1 MAATTTSTTSSSSSS
16 SSNSFMHLVRPN
28 VLAPAAGSAN
38 GPANV
43 KIHASALLTIL
54 EIVAKQVLNKRIIGT
69 LLGIR
74 SDNGLE
80 VEIRDA
86 FIVPCDETGD
96 SIAIEDQA
104 HKSLFH
110 LYKKSHPKESVLGW
124 FGSMN
129 VIDDTTSLIHDF
141 YSKGVDR
148 AFPYPAIYLN
158 VEYINEQ
165 GQITTPKII
174 TYIGAAVGKPASKT
188 NVQIGWNKAAS
199 SVNNS
204 YIFTPIPNEVVD
216 GTNTEKLGYKSLQD
230 SVVDSSSSDISSI
243 IDGRHPFFTHNLQ
256 QVQHNVANLIAYIDE
271 NASKNQSDENLDL
284 LRKLSNTLLT
294 KPPVLTDVEEL
305 NKLFD
310 NFNQDVIMIEY
321 LTKAVKDQIELSARL
336 TASSEADK
344 RN

>member
-1 MAATTTSTTSSSSSS
+1 MTTATSSA
-16 SSNSFMHLVRPN
+16 SFMHLVRPN

-86 FIVPCDETGD
+86 FMVPCDETGD

-165 GQITTPKII
+165 GQITSPQII
-174 TYIGAAVGKPASKT
+174 TYIGAAVGKPAAKT
-188 NVQIGWNKAAS
+188 NVQIGWNKTVN
-199 SVNNS
+199 VNNS

-216 GTNTEKLGYKSLQD
+216 GTNTAKLAYKSLQNSTIDEAD
-230 SVVDSSSSDISSI
+230 SISSI
-243 IDGRHPFFTHNLQ
+243 IDGKHPFFAHNLQ
-256 QVQHNVANLIAYIDE
+256 QVQRNVANLIAYIDA

-294 KPPVLTDVEEL
+294 KPPILTDVDEL

-321 LTKAVKDQIELSARL
+321 LTKAVKDQIELSARI
-336 TASSEADK
+336 TASSEAEK

>member
-1 MAATTTSTTSSSSSS
+1 MATET
-16 SSNSFMHLVRPN
+16 SNSFMHLVRPN

-38 GPANV
+38 GPAKV

-86 FIVPCDETGD
+86 FMVPCDETGD

-129 VIDDTTSLIHDF
+129 EIDDTTSLIHDF

-165 GQITTPKII
+165 GQITSPKII
-174 TYIGAAVGKPASKT
+174 TYIGAAVGKSSAAAKAS
-188 NVQIGWNKAAS
+188 VQVGWNKPAN
-199 SVNNS
+199 VNNS

-216 GTNTEKLGYKSLQD
+216 GTNTEKLAYKSLQKSTID
-230 SVVDSSSSDISSI
+230 NNTNISSI
-243 IDGRHPFFTHNLQ
+243 IDGKHPFFAQNLQ
-256 QVQHNVANLIAYIDE
+256 QVQSNVANLIKYIDA
-271 NASKNQSDENLDL
+271 NASTTSSQSDENLDL

-294 KPPVLTDVEEL
+294 KPPILTDVEEL

>member
-1 MAATTTSTTSSSSSS
+1 MTTATSSA
-16 SSNSFMHLVRPN
+16 SFMHLVRPN
-28 VLAPAAGSAN
+28 VLAPAAGSSN

-86 FIVPCDETGD
+86 FMVPCDETGD

-165 GQITTPKII
+165 GQITSPQII
-174 TYIGAAVGKPASKT
+174 TYIGAAVGKPAAKT
-188 NVQIGWNKAAS
+188 NVQIGWNKTVN
-199 SVNNS
+199 VNNS

-216 GTNTEKLGYKSLQD
+216 GTNAAKLAYKSLQNSTIDEAD
-230 SVVDSSSSDISSI
+230 SISSI
-243 IDGRHPFFTHNLQ
+243 IDGKHPFFAHNLQ
-256 QVQHNVANLIAYIDE
+256 QVQRNVANLIAYIDA

-294 KPPVLTDVEEL
+294 KPPILTDVDEL

-321 LTKAVKDQIELSARL
+321 LTKAVKDQIELSARI
-336 TASSEADK
+336 TASSEAEK

>member
-1 MAATTTSTTSSSSSS
+1 MATAT
-16 SSNSFMHLVRPN
+16 SNSFMHLVRPN

-38 GPANV
+38 GPAKV

-86 FIVPCDETGD
+86 FMVPCDETGD

-129 VIDDTTSLIHDF
+129 EIDDTTSLIHDF
-141 YSKGVDR
+141 YSKGADR

-158 VEYINEQ
+158 VEYVNDQ
-165 GQITTPKII
+165 GQITSPKII
-174 TYIGAAVGKPASKT
+174 TYIGAAVGKSAAKT
-188 NVQIGWNKAAS
+188 NVQIGWNKTAN
-199 SVNNS
+199 VNNS

-216 GTNTEKLGYKSLQD
+216 GTNTEKLAYKSLQESTID
-230 SVVDSSSSDISSI
+230 QNTNISSI
-243 IDGRHPFFTHNLQ
+243 IDGNHPFFAQNLQ
-256 QVQHNVANLIAYIDE
+256 QVQQNVANLIAYIDA
-271 NASKNQSDENLDL
+271 NATNQSDENLDL

-294 KPPVLTDVEEL
+294 KPPILTDVEEL

-336 TASSEADK
+336 TASSEAEK